1 MAEREH
7 AIFEAANSIE
17 TPLGIDDSL
26 GALALGECIGRE
38 FGEKFRREP
47 LVGGEVLGWEHVDA
61 CGQAVT
67 GCVQAGFLLSDIRAG
82 PRTLLGVA
90 AVGFYLD
97 HVEG

>member
-38 FGEKFRREP
+38 FGEEFGREA
-47 LVGGEVLGWEHVDA
+47 LVGGEIFSGHDDHA
-61 CGQAVT
+61 GGQAVAQR
-67 GCVQAGFLLSDIRAG
+67 VQAGFVFAG
-82 PRTLLGVA
+82 FGARTGGLQGVA
-90 AVGFYLD
+90 AVGVYLD
-97 HVEG
+97 WV